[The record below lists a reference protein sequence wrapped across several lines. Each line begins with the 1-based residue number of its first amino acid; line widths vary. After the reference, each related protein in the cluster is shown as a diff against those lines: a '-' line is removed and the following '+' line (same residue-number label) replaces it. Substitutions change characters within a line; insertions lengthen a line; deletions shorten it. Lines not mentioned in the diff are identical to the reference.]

1 MARRT
6 QARKTKQQI
15 DTEQKEQILGKL
27 EKADELVVQVQ
38 KVMNVLERIA
48 GMRSKT
54 LEDNLISQPE
64 SKGEE
69 TEIVKRIDKG
79 KSKEVV
85 EKEYDN
91 KWFKM
96 DIEDGGDKNSQ

>member
-1 MARRT
+1 
-6 QARKTKQQI
+6 
-15 DTEQKEQILGKL
+15 
-27 EKADELVVQVQ
+27 
-38 KVMNVLERIA
+38 
-48 GMRSKT
+48 
-54 LEDNLISQPE
+54 
-64 SKGEE
+64 
-69 TEIVKRIDKG
+69 VKRIDKG